1 MIIKCTSKTPKP
13 PQKTSN
19 LYKNEMVKAY
29 NMAILDDDAAE
40 INMYGDVVSVAPTD
54 WNTGERIPGYI
65 GVDEFLEDL
74 ENIKDKPNIT
84 VRINSGG
91 GDLYAGLAIYNR
103 LKAVKGTVTT
113 VNDGL
118 AASAASLIFQAGN
131 KRLMNAGSNLMAHG
145 VAGFLFGYYN
155 IEDLETL
162 TTQFKAHNKA
172 IVNVYAEAMGVSYA
186 EAKKFV
192 KGETWLTGQEAV
204 DIGLADE
211 VAEADEPD
219 DPENFINSLMRK
231 AQRCLTQS
239 THPSIETPS
248 QIIDSAKPAKA
259 QVANKTI
266 EGGKNKMDIKTVAE
280 LKNAFPD
287 LVAQIADSAKQEGV
301 ESERER
307 LKGIEE
313 IQNTISNKSI
323 IEDAKY
329 GENPLTAEQ
338 LALKAMKAQA
348 AIGSKMLDDMMAD
361 TKASGTENITAAPH
375 NAEKEEEED
384 EEKKKEKEEE
394 EAKNLAKLVNGM
406 R

>member
-1 MIIKCTSKTPKP
+1 MIIKSMPKNP
-13 PQKTSN
+13 KSLKKVPN

-29 NMAILDDDAAE
+29 NMAILDDDTAE

-54 WNTGERIPGYI
+54 WSTGERIAGYI

-74 ENIKDKPNIT
+74 ENIKDKSNIT
-84 VRINSGG
+84 VHINSGG

-113 VNDGL
+113 INDGL

-162 TTQFKAHNKA
+162 TTQYKAHNKA
-172 IVNVYAEAMGVSYA
+172 IVNVYAKAMRVSYA

-211 VAEADEPD
+211 VVEEDEPD
-219 DPENFINSLMRK
+219 VPENFINSLMHK
-231 AQRCLTQS
+231 AQNCFSQNTYS
-239 THPSIETPS
+239 SVETSS
-248 QIIDSAKPAKA
+248 QIINSTKPVKE
-259 QVANKTI
+259 QVINKTI
-266 EGGKNKMDIKTVAE
+266 EGGKNKMDINTVAE
-280 LKNAFPD
+280 LKNAFPT
-287 LVAQIADSAKQEGV
+287 LVAQIEDSARQEGA

-307 LKGIEE
+307 LRGIEE
-313 IQNTISNKSI
+313 IQNTVSDQAI
-323 IEDAKY
+323 INDAKY
-329 GENPLTAEQ
+329 GKNPLTAEQ

-348 AIGSKMLDDMMAD
+348 AIGSNMINDMIDD
-361 TKASGTENITAAPH
+361 TKKSGVENIIAEPH
-375 NAEKEEEED
+375 NAEKEEED